1 MKIVSFFYAVLI
13 LSNYVTTQ
21 YQCIEIWKRISK
33 KMFYSLQVL
42 YYKQELRKFRLESSG
57 FSRMAMKKNMS
68 IQGDFISFYLVTSE
82 AVRPALENNTSKKI
96 PQIFQKNTRG
106 HVFLVKLLARH

>member
-1 MKIVSFFYAVLI
+1 MKIVSFFYVVLI

-21 YQCIEIWKRISK
+21 YQYIEIWKRISK

-57 FSRMAMKKNMS
+57 FSRMAMKKTC
-68 IQGDFISFYLVTSE
+68 QFKGISFHLVTSE

>member
-1 MKIVSFFYAVLI
+1 
-13 LSNYVTTQ
+13 
-21 YQCIEIWKRISK
+21 
-33 KMFYSLQVL
+33 
-42 YYKQELRKFRLESSG
+42 
-57 FSRMAMKKNMS
+57 MS

>member
-13 LSNYVTTQ
+13 LSNYVTMQ

-57 FSRMAMKKNMS
+57 FSRMAMKKTC
-68 IQGDFISFYLVTSE
+68 QFKVISFHFIWSLQKQSDQLWKITL
-82 AVRPALENNTSKKI
+82 PKKSHRFSRKT
-96 PQIFQKNTRG
+96 PVAMSF
-106 HVFLVKLLARH
+106 